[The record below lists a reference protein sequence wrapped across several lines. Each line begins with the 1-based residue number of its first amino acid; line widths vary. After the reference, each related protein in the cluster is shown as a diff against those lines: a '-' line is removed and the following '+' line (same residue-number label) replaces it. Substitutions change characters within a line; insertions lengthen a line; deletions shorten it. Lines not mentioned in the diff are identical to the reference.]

1 MNPRTWIRNLDG
13 FTGRSTVVLWY
24 HAPVPGSTMSEA
36 PEQSRRDLLLGM
48 IQKEFPAYHP
58 LISIARIAHHGD
70 ADLKLQFE
78 CHKTI
83 AKYVEPELKSI
94 EVKGEIT
101 GRHRVSV
108 SLFEPQ
114 GAEFHPV
121 EAGMRPVIDGQAQKA
136 LGSGATVKEL
146 PGGAIVDLDPVV
158 TDRVVTDG
166 W

>member
-1 MNPRTWIRNLDG
+1 
-13 FTGRSTVVLWY
+13 
-24 HAPVPGSTMSEA
+24 MSDQGEL
-36 PEQSRRDLLLGM
+36 SRRDVLLGM
-48 IQKEFPAYHP
+48 LQREYPNYHP

-94 EVKGEIT
+94 EVRGEIN
-101 GRHRVSV
+101 GRHKVSV

-114 GAEFHPV
+114 GSTFSPADAAKPAIE
-121 EAGMRPVIDGQAQKA
+121 GQ
-136 LGSGATVKEL
+136 STRVL
-146 PGGAIVDLDPVV
+146 PGGTTTIDVDPAVV
-158 TDRVVTDG
+158 DRVVDS

>member
-1 MNPRTWIRNLDG
+1 MAQDI
-13 FTGRSTVVLWY
+13 
-24 HAPVPGSTMSEA
+24 APD
-36 PEQSRRDLLLGM
+36 QSRRELLLGM
-48 IQKEFPAYHP
+48 IQKEFPNYHP

-70 ADLKLQFE
+70 ADLKTQLE

-101 GRHRVSV
+101 GRHRVQV

-114 GAEFHPV
+114 GANFSPV
-121 EAGMRPVIDGQAQKA
+121 EELKPALAGEAIRLP
-136 LGSGATVKEL
+136 KEL
-146 PGGAIVDLDPVV
+146 PGGVTVDMDPAV
-158 TDRVVTDG
+158 TDRVVTHA

>member
-1 MNPRTWIRNLDG
+1 MTD
-13 FTGRSTVVLWY
+13 
-24 HAPVPGSTMSEA
+24 A
-36 PEQSRRDLLLGM
+36 PEQTRRDLLLGM
-48 IQKEFPAYHP
+48 IQKEFPSYHP
-58 LISIARIAHHGD
+58 LVSMARIAHHGD

-114 GAEFHPV
+114 GAEFSPV
-121 EAGMRPVIDGQAQKA
+121 EDGLRPAIEGQ
-136 LGSGATVKEL
+136 GSRVLEPGSTVKEL
-146 PGGAIVDLDPVV
+146 PGGSVVDMDPAV
-158 TDRVVTDG
+158 TDRVVRSG

>member
-1 MNPRTWIRNLDG
+1 MLPCP
-13 FTGRSTVVLWY
+13 Y
-24 HAPVPGSTMSEA
+24 APENTMSQGLLDPSVEA
-36 PEQSRRDLLLGM
+36 PSRRDLLLGM
-48 IQKEFPAYHP
+48 LQKEYPNYHP

-83 AKYVEPELKSI
+83 AKYVEPELKTV

-108 SLFEPQ
+108 SLFEPA
-114 GAEFHPV
+114 GATFHPV
-121 EAGMRPVIDGQAQKA
+121 VDNLKPAIEGEARKV
-136 LGSGATVKEL
+136 LESGSTVKEL
-146 PGGAIVDLDPVV
+146 PGGAVVDTDPVV
-158 TDRVVTDG
+158 VSRAVADG

>member
-1 MNPRTWIRNLDG
+1 MDN
-13 FTGRSTVVLWY
+13 
-24 HAPVPGSTMSEA
+24 A
-36 PEQSRRDLLLGM
+36 PEPSRRDLLLGM
-48 IQKEFPAYHP
+48 IQKEFPSYHP

-70 ADLKLQFE
+70 ADLKTQLE

-101 GRHRVSV
+101 GRHRVQV

-114 GAEFHPV
+114 GAEFTPV
-121 EAGMRPVIDGQAQKA
+121 EANLRPAIEG
-136 LGSGATVKEL
+136 TVVSSAKTL
-146 PGGAIVDLDPVV
+146 PGGTTVDMDPAVV
-158 TDRVVTDG
+158 DRVTVGG

>member
-1 MNPRTWIRNLDG
+1 
-13 FTGRSTVVLWY
+13 
-24 HAPVPGSTMSEA
+24 MSQDLTHIDPSAEA
-36 PEQSRRDLLLGM
+36 PSRRDLLLGM
-48 IQKEFPAYHP
+48 LQKEYPNYHP

-83 AKYVEPELKSI
+83 AKYVEPELKTV

-108 SLFEPQ
+108 SLFEPA
-114 GAEFHPV
+114 GATFHPV
-121 EAGMRPVIDGQAQKA
+121 DAGLKPAIEGEASRV
-136 LGSGATVKEL
+136 LESGSTVKEL
-146 PGGAIVDLDPVV
+146 PGGVSVDLDPGVIN
-158 TDRVVTDG
+158 RVVANG

>member
-1 MNPRTWIRNLDG
+1 MAQDL
-13 FTGRSTVVLWY
+13 
-24 HAPVPGSTMSEA
+24 A
-36 PEQSRRDLLLGM
+36 PEQSRRELLLGM
-48 IQKEFPAYHP
+48 IQKEFPNYHP

-70 ADLKLQFE
+70 ADLKTQLE

-101 GRHRVSV
+101 GRHRVQV

-114 GAEFHPV
+114 GAEFSPV
-121 EAGMRPVIDGQAQKA
+121 EELKPAIQGEAVRLP
-136 LGSGATVKEL
+136 KEL
-146 PGGAIVDLDPVV
+146 PGGVTVDMDPAV
-158 TDRVVTDG
+158 TDRVVTHA

>member
-1 MNPRTWIRNLDG
+1 
-13 FTGRSTVVLWY
+13 
-24 HAPVPGSTMSEA
+24 MSDSS
-36 PEQSRRDLLLGM
+36 PDQSRRDMLLGM
-48 IQKEFPAYHP
+48 VQKEFPSYHP
-58 LISIARIAHHGD
+58 LIAIARIAHHGD

-114 GAEFHPV
+114 GVTFSPV
-121 EAGMRPVIDGQAQKA
+121 EEGLKT
-136 LGSGATVKEL
+136 LESGGNTAKVL
-146 PGGAIVDLDPVV
+146 PGGAIIDVDPEV
-158 TDRVVTDG
+158 TDRVVARG

>member
-1 MNPRTWIRNLDG
+1 MAD
-13 FTGRSTVVLWY
+13 
-24 HAPVPGSTMSEA
+24 A
-36 PEQSRRDLLLGM
+36 PEQSRRDMLLGM

-83 AKYVEPELKSI
+83 AKYVEPELKSL

-114 GAEFHPV
+114 GSGPT
-121 EAGMRPVIDGQAQKA
+121 PVIEGQA
-136 LGSGATVKEL
+136 LRVLDSETSREL
-146 PGGAIVDLDPVV
+146 PGGAVIDVEPAVVDRS
-158 TDRVVTDG
+158 TEG

>member
-1 MNPRTWIRNLDG
+1 MSQGLATSD
-13 FTGRSTVVLWY
+13 S
-24 HAPVPGSTMSEA
+24 SEA
-36 PEQSRRDLLLGM
+36 PSRRDLLLGM
-48 IQKEFPAYHP
+48 LQKEYPNYHP

-83 AKYVEPELKSI
+83 AKYVEPELKTV

-108 SLFEPQ
+108 SLFEPA
-114 GAEFHPV
+114 GATFHPV
-121 EAGMRPVIDGQAQKA
+121 VDDLKPAIEGEARKV
-136 LGSGATVKEL
+136 LGSESTVKEL
-146 PGGAIVDLDPVV
+146 PGGGTVDLDPAVV
-158 TDRVVTDG
+158 SRVVADG

>member
-1 MNPRTWIRNLDG
+1 
-13 FTGRSTVVLWY
+13 
-24 HAPVPGSTMSEA
+24 MSQDLTAEA
-36 PEQSRRDLLLGM
+36 PSRRDLLLGM
-48 IQKEFPAYHP
+48 LQKEYPNYHP

-83 AKYVEPELKSI
+83 AKYVEPELKTV

-108 SLFEPQ
+108 SLFEPA
-114 GAEFHPV
+114 GATFHPV
-121 EAGMRPVIDGQAQKA
+121 VEGMKPVLEGQASRV
-136 LGSGATVKEL
+136 LESGGTVKEL
-146 PGGAIVDLDPVV
+146 PGGAVVDTDPVV
-158 TDRVVTDG
+158 VSRAVADG

>member
-1 MNPRTWIRNLDG
+1 MTLSVD
-13 FTGRSTVVLWY
+13 S
-24 HAPVPGSTMSEA
+24 GSFGGA
-36 PEQSRRDLLLGM
+36 DPEKSRRDLLLGM
-48 IQKEFPAYHP
+48 IQREFPSYHP

-70 ADLKLQFE
+70 ADLKTQLE

-108 SLFEPQ
+108 TMFEP
-114 GAEFHPV
+114 ANSDFS
-121 EAGMRPVIDGQAQKA
+121 PVIEGES
-136 LGSGATVKEL
+136 LRVPGSGDNVKQL
-146 PGGAIVDLDPVV
+146 SGGQYVDMDPDVV
-158 TDRVVTDG
+158 DRVVSGG

>member
-1 MNPRTWIRNLDG
+1 
-13 FTGRSTVVLWY
+13 
-24 HAPVPGSTMSEA
+24 MSELEKSE
-36 PEQSRRDLLLGM
+36 PTRRDALLGM
-48 IQKEFPAYHP
+48 LQKDYPNYHP
-58 LISIARIAHHGD
+58 LLSIARIAHHHD

-94 EVKGEIT
+94 EVKGEIN

-114 GAEFHPV
+114 GTDFTPV
-121 EAGMRPVIDGQAQKA
+121 SGGGVLEGQATRV
-136 LGSGATVKEL
+136 LGTGSDTIKEL
-146 PGGAIVDLDPVV
+146 PGGGIIDVEPATVDRMVG
-158 TDRVVTDG
+158 G